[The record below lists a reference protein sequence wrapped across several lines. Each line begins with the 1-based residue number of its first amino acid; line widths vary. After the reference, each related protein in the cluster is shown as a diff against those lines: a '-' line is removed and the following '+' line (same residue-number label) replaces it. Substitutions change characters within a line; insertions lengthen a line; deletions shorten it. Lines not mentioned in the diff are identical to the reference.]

1 MNAMPDFDF
10 TLRTRMPTMPR
21 TSFAS
26 PRRMALALA
35 AFAMLTMAGCSSGG
49 RVATSAMTRYDF
61 GPLPERTAAPA
72 HLLPVRVVAVT
83 APTALSTDAFQY
95 RLRYADDREV
105 HDYGSSRWTES
116 PAQLFTARLREEIA
130 RAGRVLDSNDGGPAV
145 PVLKVE
151 LDQFAQ
157 VFDQPGTS
165 RGVVRLRATLLRGS
179 TLIAQQSFSTAS
191 PAASADAAGG
201 AKALAEASDAA
212 IGQIVVWLASQ
223 NL

>member
-1 MNAMPDFDF
+1 MSRP
-10 TLRTRMPTMPR
+10 PR
-21 TSFAS
+21 W
-26 PRRMALALA
+26 
-35 AFAMLTMAGCSSGG
+35 
-49 RVATSAMTRYDF
+49 TRYDF

>member
-1 MNAMPDFDF
+1 M
-10 TLRTRMPTMPR
+10 
-21 TSFAS
+21 
-26 PRRMALALA
+26 
-35 AFAMLTMAGCSSGG
+35 
-49 RVATSAMTRYDF
+49 
-61 GPLPERTAAPA
+61 
-72 HLLPVRVVAVT
+72 
-83 APTALSTDAFQY
+83 
-95 RLRYADDREV
+95 
-105 HDYGSSRWTES
+105 
-116 PAQLFTARLREEIA
+116 FTARLREEIA